1 MLKATVLTT
10 IIGLLTATL
19 TAPVW
24 SSVLVILL
32 LVSAEVTYLGLNH
45 QCSVVHGL
53 ADLGA
58 IGEIS
63 YLAGAVLRA

>member
-1 MLKATVLTT
+1 MLKATILTT

-24 SSVLVILL
+24 GSVLVILL
-32 LVSAEVTYLGLNH
+32 LVSAEVMYLGLNH
-45 QCSVVHGL
+45 QCSVASGL
-53 ADLGA
+53 ADLGT